1 MTCYIFDLH
10 VYRGATVQTM
20 VSLKF
25 NMLFVVILINVLYI
39 HLTREMYIRLD
50 VHFFL
55 FIFFVCTLYVTK
67 CTNHSNIND
76 CIDVH

>member
-55 FIFFVCTLYVTK
+55 FIFFCL
-67 CTNHSNIND
+67 HSLCD
-76 CIDVH
+76 KMYESQ

>member
-50 VHFFL
+50 VYFFCLFFL
-55 FIFFVCTLYVTK
+55 FAL
-67 CTNHSNIND
+67 SM
-76 CIDVH
+76 

>member
-50 VHFFL
+50 VHFF
-55 FIFFVCTLYVTK
+55 FVYFFCL
-67 CTNHSNIND
+67 HSLCD
-76 CIDVH
+76 KMYESQ

>member
-50 VHFFL
+50 VHFF
-55 FIFFVCTLYVTK
+55 FVYFFFLAL
-67 CTNHSNIND
+67 SM
-76 CIDVH
+76 

>member
-1 MTCYIFDLH
+1 MTCYIFDLR

-39 HLTREMYIRLD
+39 HLTREMYVLD
-50 VHFFL
+50 VHFFFCL
-55 FIFFVCTLYVTK
+55 FFLFAL
-67 CTNHSNIND
+67 SM
-76 CIDVH
+76 